1 MSKQKQSTPNC
12 FPSFKSQPFPP
23 FTELEAQQK
32 TTRKSEHKAMDSEH
46 QQYSVDDE
54 IAAFFSKTAVTR
66 HTCDGLAKDLVGG
79 DQVVPVAVQGV
90 CSYTVYA
97 GPGLDHVVQFCLLVG
112 VIDWAEAEIGPFGT
126 NLHSLQDLM
135 SKFHLKHGWIRY
147 DDYDELVSTFWKT
160 LSDEVGGLDEDKT
173 KAIRAARVLGL
184 LRSWA
189 FTSRLANEPAP
200 VPIKDDETGRYR
212 MRIIDGLLINP
223 TTRFEG
229 MDEWLE

>member
-1 MSKQKQSTPNC
+1 
-12 FPSFKSQPFPP
+12 
-23 FTELEAQQK
+23 
-32 TTRKSEHKAMDSEH
+32 
-46 QQYSVDDE
+46 
-54 IAAFFSKTAVTR
+54 
-66 HTCDGLAKDLVGG
+66 
-79 DQVVPVAVQGV
+79 
-90 CSYTVYA
+90 
-97 GPGLDHVVQFCLLVG
+97 
-112 VIDWAEAEIGPFGT
+112 
-126 NLHSLQDLM
+126 M